1 MKDKSTGQT
10 QHARN
15 PSNPPSVRPLA
26 VGLQTV
32 HQLRHTLE
40 RFQEESV
47 SLLRGA
53 SSLEEYIEQQDS
65 RYADLEQELNDTA
78 LLYVASYQ
86 LNSRR
91 EPKEVLRQ
99 VRELLEQLAG
109 VEVFA
114 VYIGSGEQGA
124 PLLPVSARGI
134 SIAELHPL
142 RPNERPIDA
151 ACAGHCAVLSPMEP
165 LAPGSLNAPLAVIPL
180 LIGDRILGAILVVKL
195 FPHKSSW
202 AQVDQQLFQLLTT
215 HGASALVAAYLY
227 QQHTDVPGA
236 LAELGD
242 SLK

>member
-1 MKDKSTGQT
+1 MKDKSTSHSQR
-10 QHARN
+10 ADD
-15 PSNPPSVRPLA
+15 PSRPSVRPLA

-40 RFQEESV
+40 KFQEESV

-53 SSLEEYIEQQDS
+53 SNLEEYIEQQET
-65 RYADLEQELNDTA
+65 RYVDLEAELNDTA

-109 VEVFA
+109 VEVFV
-114 VYIGSGEQGA
+114 VYIGSGGAGA
-124 PLLPVSARGI
+124 PLIPVTARGM
-134 SIAELHPL
+134 SVSELPPL
-142 RPNERPIDA
+142 RPDERPLDA
-151 ACAGHCAVLSPMEP
+151 ACAGRCAVLSPMAP
-165 LAPGSLNAPLAVIPL
+165 ITPGSLTAPLAVIPL

-195 FPHKSSW
+195 FPHKSEW

-227 QQHTDVPGA
+227 QQHSDVPGA
-236 LAELGD
+236 LAELGE

>member
-1 MKDKSTGQT
+1 MNDKSTSHSTRAQEP
-10 QHARN
+10 QQR
-15 PSNPPSVRPLA
+15 PSARPLA
-26 VGLQTV
+26 AGLQTV
-32 HQLRHTLE
+32 HQLRNTLE
-40 RFQEESV
+40 KFQEESV

-53 SSLEEYIEQQDS
+53 SNLEEFIEQQES
-65 RYADLEQELNDTA
+65 RYAELEQELNDTA

-114 VYIGSGEQGA
+114 VYIGSGEEDSL
-124 PLLPVSARGI
+124 LLPVSSRGI
-134 SIAELHPL
+134 PLSELRPL
-142 RPNERPIDA
+142 RSHERPLDA
-151 ACAGHCAVLSPMEP
+151 ACAGRCAVLSPQDP
-165 LAPGSLNAPLAVIPL
+165 LGAGTLAAPLAVIPL
-180 LIGDRILGAILVVKL
+180 LLGDRVLGAISVMKL

-202 AQVDQQLFQLLTT
+202 AQVDQQLFQLLAS

-227 QQHTDVPGA
+227 QRHSDVPGA